1 MKTKRE
7 LIAEYHRTPTPMGVF
22 QIRDKETGTSWL
34 AAGVNMPALWNRYVF
49 QLDLGAHPNAELQAA
64 WKAFG
69 ADRFIYEVVSELEPI
84 EGERDDRAEVDALFA
99 MVCEQHPEARRM
111 ER

>member
-22 QIRDKETGTSWL
+22 QIRDTVAGTCWL

-49 QLDLGAHPNAELQAA
+49 QLDLGAHPNAELQAT
-64 WKAFG
+64 WKTSG
-69 ADRFIYEVVSELEPI
+69 ADRFVYEVVSALEPI
-84 EGERDDRAEVDALFA
+84 EGERDDRAEVDALFTL
-99 MVCEQHPEARRM
+99 VCEQRPEARRI
-111 ER
+111 EK